1 MERSDLSEY
10 YNLACLKV
18 HGLIDELY
26 ESLHDDEGSPET
38 GYESVMD
45 TVLRIR
51 KGMFEE
57 LDLIKSIVREFNEV
71 SRD

>member
-10 YNLACLKV
+10 YNLACLRV

-26 ESLHDDEGSPET
+26 ESLHDDEGSPKA

-51 KGMFEE
+51 KSMFEE
-57 LDLIKSIVREFNEV
+57 LDLIKSIVREFDEV